1 MELSFVD
8 AMFEMWKL
16 RWTIL
21 RARHELIAK
30 GVLKK
35 YKHLDGSYIFE
46 KSSHWRSDALENMI
60 KKYNEERDRKIA
72 QEGSLLLYK
81 SYFLQYNALLLN
93 CEKQYL
99 KFVNLD
105 VYKIIEKI

>member
-46 KSSHWRSDALENMI
+46 KSSHWRSDALENVI
-60 KKYNEERDRKIA
+60 KEYNKERDRKIA
-72 QEGSLLLYK
+72 QQGSLLLHE
-81 SYFLQYNALLLN
+81 SYFFCSTAL
-93 CEKQYL
+93 CC
-99 KFVNLD
+99 
-105 VYKIIEKI
+105 